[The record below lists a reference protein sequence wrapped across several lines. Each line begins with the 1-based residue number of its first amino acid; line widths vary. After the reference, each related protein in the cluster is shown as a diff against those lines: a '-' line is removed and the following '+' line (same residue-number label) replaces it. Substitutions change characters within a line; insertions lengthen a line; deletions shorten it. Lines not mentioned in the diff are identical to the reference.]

1 MGIKDSSLWARE
13 ILSFLE
19 TAKNGSIN
27 GTAEANA
34 MKQSNLSRT
43 LKSLE
48 EKLKCQLLERGYNG
62 VRLTENGRE
71 VFKVACDLDK
81 VIYKVKNF
89 TISDKNVSGKIRLWT
104 SDGLGTGYLSNCLS
118 EFIAKYPDVKI
129 EVVCSL
135 DTPGSFSTTDMAVVY
150 EEPEFDDGEIVSCY
164 ELQFG
169 LFASMSYLSKFG
181 YPNNIKDLQENHR
194 ICDRENYAGVWP
206 QEDID
211 YYRLYYSGKQ
221 QITGELI
228 QRTNVMLWN
237 KIFKADLVRQY
248 GIDFPTGYEYDD
260 NCFYWQYMC
269 VAKTACFLDEEL
281 YNYLRRNDSVMGK
294 VYNRKNKG
302 VYDSLYSLEYFYD
315 FLRRNSL
322 EKRYKRLFVD
332 IYQNCWRFCTG
343 FLDERQY
350 AQAYKIFNRFRRILP
365 PEVSSELKKHC
376 RPRYLLRLGNFKLAE
391 FICLNGKDGLTGCRL
406 IDIRL
411 VLFSK
416 LTLFNLSLKNDVL
429 RLKFCGQRILRLRQR
444 K

>member
-150 EEPEFDDGEIVSCY
+150 EEPENVTDCRRRFNCY
-164 ELQFG
+164 RRCR
-169 LFASMSYLSKFG
+169 S
-181 YPNNIKDLQENHR
+181 EN
-194 ICDRENYAGVWP
+194 
-206 QEDID
+206 
-211 YYRLYYSGKQ
+211 
-221 QITGELI
+221 
-228 QRTNVMLWN
+228 
-237 KIFKADLVRQY
+237 
-248 GIDFPTGYEYDD
+248 
-260 NCFYWQYMC
+260 
-269 VAKTACFLDEEL
+269 
-281 YNYLRRNDSVMGK
+281 
-294 VYNRKNKG
+294 
-302 VYDSLYSLEYFYD
+302 
-315 FLRRNSL
+315 
-322 EKRYKRLFVD
+322 
-332 IYQNCWRFCTG
+332 G
-343 FLDERQY
+343 FLVLPFEPRE
-350 AQAYKIFNRFRRILP
+350 IF
-365 PEVSSELKKHC
+365 
-376 RPRYLLRLGNFKLAE
+376 
-391 FICLNGKDGLTGCRL
+391 
-406 IDIRL
+406 IDI
-411 VLFSK
+411 
-416 LTLFNLSLKNDVL
+416 LSY
-429 RLKFCGQRILRLRQR
+429 RQVC
-444 K
+444 

>member
-181 YPNNIKDLQENHR
+181 YPNNVCQF
-194 ICDRENYAGVWP
+194 VFF
-206 QEDID
+206 
-211 YYRLYYSGKQ
+211 GKVFGASAV
-221 QITGELI
+221 TGAHYFIMCE
-228 QRTNVMLWN
+228 T
-237 KIFKADLVRQY
+237 DGRQFLFQSF
-248 GIDFPTGYEYDD
+248 GISRFTETD
-260 NCFYWQYMC
+260 
-269 VAKTACFLDEEL
+269 KTAD
-281 YNYLRRNDSVMGK
+281 
-294 VYNRKNKG
+294 
-302 VYDSLYSLEYFYD
+302 
-315 FLRRNSL
+315 
-322 EKRYKRLFVD
+322 
-332 IYQNCWRFCTG
+332 
-343 FLDERQY
+343 
-350 AQAYKIFNRFRRILP
+350 
-365 PEVSSELKKHC
+365 
-376 RPRYLLRLGNFKLAE
+376 
-391 FICLNGKDGLTGCRL
+391 
-406 IDIRL
+406 
-411 VLFSK
+411 
-416 LTLFNLSLKNDVL
+416 
-429 RLKFCGQRILRLRQR
+429 
-444 K
+444 